1 MFEKNR
7 FGKVGEQLHYKFSK
21 DGSVQFL
28 AEEQSSSFIKG
39 DFEWKDARE
48 IVTQIFVETLKQELK
63 EVVAA
68 GIPIPQLKFEG
79 SNKEEFAS
87 PNFHFKTNVH
97 AHFPEIPYCTPNTMF
112 VDISFSKWEFRE
124 SNVEELK
131 ETYKLAPF
139 IKHFPEFQTG
149 KQLFLLEIMVMV
161 AQSITLEK
169 NLKSAKFLKTLKKI
183 VARY

>member
-1 MFEKNR
+1 
-7 FGKVGEQLHYKFSK
+7 
-21 DGSVQFL
+21 
-28 AEEQSSSFIKG
+28 
-39 DFEWKDARE
+39 
-48 IVTQIFVETLKQELK
+48 
-63 EVVAA
+63 
-68 GIPIPQLKFEG
+68 
-79 SNKEEFAS
+79 
-87 PNFHFKTNVH
+87 
-97 AHFPEIPYCTPNTMF
+97 MF